1 MYDSLQKANL
11 NLVRPLI
18 LASGSPRRK
27 ELLSQIVS
35 EFEIVPSDAEELKI
49 HEDGPVKLVETNAR
63 LKANSVAFQNQ
74 GHWVLGADTL
84 VFYNDKIL
92 GKPRDIDEAVEML
105 LFLSGKSH
113 KVATG
118 VCLQCMELEF
128 EKTFSETTRVQFK
141 QIDKSSI
148 LDYFS
153 HVDPLDKAGAYA
165 IQSFSEL
172 IIEEF
177 EGSYSN
183 VVGLPVESLG
193 RVLSRLI

>member
-1 MYDSLQKANL
+1 MNVSPKKANL

-49 HEDGPVKLVETNAR
+49 HEDGPVKLVEINAR
-63 LKANSVAFQNQ
+63 LKADSVAFQNK

-84 VFYNDKIL
+84 VFYHDKIL
-92 GKPRDIDEAVEML
+92 GKPRNMDEAVEML

-113 KVATG
+113 QVATG
-118 VCLQCMELEF
+118 VSLQCMELEF

>member
-1 MYDSLQKANL
+1 MNVSPKKANL

-63 LKANSVAFQNQ
+63 LKADSVAFQNK

-84 VFYNDKIL
+84 VFYNDKIF
-92 GKPRDIDEAVEML
+92 GKPKDMNEAVEML

-113 KVATG
+113 QVTTG
-118 VCLQCMELEF
+118 VSLQCMELEF

>member
-1 MYDSLQKANL
+1 MNVSPKKANL

-35 EFEIVPSDAEELKI
+35 EFEIVPTDAEELKI

-74 GHWVLGADTL
+74 GHWVIGADTL

-128 EKTFSETTRVQFK
+128 EKTFSETTRVQ
-141 QIDKSSI
+141 Q
-148 LDYFS
+148 
-153 HVDPLDKAGAYA
+153 A
-165 IQSFSEL
+165 
-172 IIEEF
+172 
-177 EGSYSN
+177 N
-183 VVGLPVESLG
+183 
-193 RVLSRLI
+193 R

>member
-1 MYDSLQKANL
+1 MDNSLEKANL

-27 ELLSQIVS
+27 ELLSQIIS
-35 EFEIVPSDAEELKI
+35 GFEVVPSDAEELKI

-63 LKANSVAFQNQ
+63 LKAKSVAYQNK

-92 GKPRDIDEAVEML
+92 GKPKDMDESVEML

-113 KVATG
+113 QVTTG
-118 VCLQCMELEF
+118 VSLQCMELEF

-165 IQSFSEL
+165 IQSSSEL

-183 VVGLPVESLG
+183 VVGLPVEKLEKA
-193 RVLSRLI
+193 LSQLI